1 MMMMIMMLLLVVADG
16 CGTDCNGGSSGGSD
30 NSGAGDHVR
39 PLLSSSFYEYA

>member
-1 MMMMIMMLLLVVADG
+1 MAVAPIV
-16 CGTDCNGGSSGGSD
+16 TGGSSGGSD